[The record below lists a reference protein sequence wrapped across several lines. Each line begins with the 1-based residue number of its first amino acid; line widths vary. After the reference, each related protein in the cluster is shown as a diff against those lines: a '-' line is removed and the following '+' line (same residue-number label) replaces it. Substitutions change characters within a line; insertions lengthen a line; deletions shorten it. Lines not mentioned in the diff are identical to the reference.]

1 VKYFDVWCLF
11 IEGCGEEYLKG
22 HSEECG
28 ILEAPIISREGRT
41 HARLRMEWNDGLVLD
56 VGPALT
62 LS

>member
-11 IEGCGEEYLKG
+11 IEVCGEEYLKG

-41 HARLRMEWNDGLVLD
+41 CAFMNGME
-56 VGPALT
+56 
-62 LS
+62 